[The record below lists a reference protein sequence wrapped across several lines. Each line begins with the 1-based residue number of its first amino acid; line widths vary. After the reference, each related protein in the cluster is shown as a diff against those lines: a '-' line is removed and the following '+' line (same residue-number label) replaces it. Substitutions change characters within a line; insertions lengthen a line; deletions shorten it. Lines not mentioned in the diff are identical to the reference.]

1 MNIGYM
7 TTLTIHVPR
16 DNIKQPMQFDV
27 QMLIGDICR
36 NIREHLPITIEHDR
50 KNKKV
55 LLIKKTKIYEQN
67 QIMDFL
73 SMMYNIHREVT
84 GLIHRER

>member
-1 MNIGYM
+1 MVANNGSTILNSHMNSGYM
-7 TTLTIHVPR
+7 TTLNIHVPR

-50 KNKKV
+50 KKKKV
-55 LLIKKTKIYEQN
+55 LLIKKRRFMNRIRLWTFCQ
-67 QIMDFL
+67 
-73 SMMYNIHREVT
+73 
-84 GLIHRER
+84 